1 VRTLIRAIP
10 VALLI
15 GLLAG
20 VPAATLAA
28 ETVRIA
34 VASNFATLAR
44 QLATDFEADHPYRV
58 VLSVGATGKHYA
70 QIVNGAPFD
79 VFLAA
84 DSARPERLE
93 REGRSVPGSRFV
105 YAVGELVAWAPRLPG
120 LEFPAALLDDSADRI
135 AIANPRLAPYGRA
148 AQEVLQALGAWDA
161 LRPKIVRGEN
171 VGQALQ
177 FVHSGNADV
186 GLVAHA
192 QLRALDG
199 SATGSHWVV
208 PRHLYS
214 PIEQQAVLLRDHA
227 APRAFL
233 AYLRSDEAR
242 ALIRAGGYRTP

>member
-1 VRTLIRAIP
+1 VRTISRAILGT
-10 VALLI
+10 LLI

-20 VPAATLAA
+20 GPAATLAA
-28 ETVRIA
+28 DTVRIA
-34 VASNFATLAR
+34 VASNFANLAR
-44 QLATDFEADHPYRV
+44 QLVADFETHHPQRV
-58 VLSVGATGKHYA
+58 VLSIGATGKHYA

-120 LEFPAALLDDSADRI
+120 LEFPAGLLDDSADRI

-148 AQEVLQALGAWDA
+148 AKEVLQALGAWDS

-177 FVHSGNADV
+177 FVHSGNADI

-192 QLRALDG
+192 QLLALGESAVG
-199 SATGSHWVV
+199 SRWVV

-214 PIEQQAVLLRDHA
+214 PIEQQAVLLSDHPA
-227 APRAFL
+227 ARAFL
-233 AYLRSDEAR
+233 AYLQSAEAQ